1 MVGADPMARQAEVER
16 EAGSFAGERTYGTA
30 ANLPPRVT
38 GGSQGAGRSTAGR
51 APGTTG
57 VARSAAAGG
66 LRKPSDAEMGPHNF
80 GGGEGMPSGRG
91 AGMRPPAGRARKPNL
106 DEMGPGR
113 EEAPAG
119 ADGFVRPEKP
129 DPAVSNWR
137 KGGRG
142 RP

>member
-1 MVGADPMARQAEVER
+1 MARQAEVER

-66 LRKPSDAEMGPHNF
+66 PRKPSDAEMGPHNF
-80 GGGEGMPSGRG
+80 GGGERRPAGVSGGRG
-91 AGMRPPAGRARKPNL
+91 GRGRKPNL

-113 EEAPAG
+113 EAAKKPRPAPTG
-119 ADGFVRPEKP
+119 SCDRRSRTRE
-129 DPAVSNWR
+129 
-137 KGGRG
+137 
-142 RP
+142 

>member
-38 GGSQGAGRSTAGR
+38 GGSQGAG
-51 APGTTG
+51 
-57 VARSAAAGG
+57 
-66 LRKPSDAEMGPHNF
+66 
-80 GGGEGMPSGRG
+80 GEGKPSGRG
-91 AGMRPPAGRARKPNL
+91 AGMRPPAGRGRKPNL

-113 EEAPAG
+113 EEAPTG

-142 RP
+142 RRG